1 MMTSK
6 FVNSV
11 GLLSTVVVSIGVIR
25 DLNIVRQGPP
35 QVQNSSFCLILPIT
49 RPKLLWKLK

>member
-25 DLNIVRQGPP
+25 DLKIVRQGPP

-49 RPKLLWKLK
+49 RPKLLWKVK